1 MRASTTQAI
10 PCTPAGTGELFF
22 IYLLHVATCST
33 IIVACN
39 LTAMAVRGIGRQTAR
54 MIDIY

>member
-1 MRASTTQAI
+1 MCASTTQAI

-22 IYLLHVATCST
+22 IYLFHVATCST

-39 LTAMAVRGIGRQTAR
+39 LTAMAVRGIYTVR